1 MTPDQIEHL
10 NKVPGM
16 DYSIG
21 AMPGEDRT
29 LLYGYTTE
37 RATWHVYQQGG
48 LLHKV
53 IYIGS
58 NPGFEFTEVAE
69 KIDARHPIPNKRLYP
84 EACDFIFCWEVKR
97 RDVHLPFT
105 NFGGTKVDP
114 NKQFHG
120 RIM

>member
-1 MTPDQIEHL
+1 MTPDQIAHL
-10 NKVPGM
+10 SNVPGM

-37 RATWHVYQQGG
+37 RKTWHVYQQGG
-48 LLHKV
+48 LLHRV

-69 KIDARHPIPNKRLYP
+69 KIDARHLIPNKRLYP
-84 EACDFIFCWEVKR
+84 EACDFIFCWELNR
-97 RDVHLPFT
+97 RDIHLPFT
-105 NFGGTKVDP
+105 NFGGTKFDL